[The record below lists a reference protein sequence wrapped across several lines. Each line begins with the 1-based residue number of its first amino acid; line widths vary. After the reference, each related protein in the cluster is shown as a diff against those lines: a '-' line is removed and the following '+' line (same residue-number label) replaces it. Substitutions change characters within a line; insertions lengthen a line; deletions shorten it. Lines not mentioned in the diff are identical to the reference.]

1 MELITEPSTDRGNVP
16 LLSRFLPFASGP
28 SVLRIGFV
36 YDRNLGNKNWTYNH
50 ELGRLHLQNVFPDQV
65 TTATYEVTGIHAE
78 QDLEVLKRAID
89 EGCTVL
95 FTTSPT
101 LLHLS
106 LQAALKYPAIRILNC
121 SLYSNLGHL
130 QTYYGGCTRPNT

>member
-1 MELITEPSTDRGNVP
+1 MP
-16 LLSRFLPFASGP
+16 LLSRFLPFASGSFRP
-28 SVLRIGFV
+28 AHRFV

-106 LQAALKYPAIRILNC
+106 LQAALKYPAIGSLNC

>member
-1 MELITEPSTDRGNVP
+1 MSWDG
-16 LLSRFLPFASGP
+16 S
-28 SVLRIGFV
+28 
-36 YDRNLGNKNWTYNH
+36 
-50 ELGRLHLQNVFPDQV
+50 HLQNVFPDQV

-106 LQAALKYPAIRILNC
+106 LQAALKYPTIRILNC

-130 QTYYGGCTRPNT
+130 QTYYGGVRGKSLQPAPGRYLKPCSRLRL